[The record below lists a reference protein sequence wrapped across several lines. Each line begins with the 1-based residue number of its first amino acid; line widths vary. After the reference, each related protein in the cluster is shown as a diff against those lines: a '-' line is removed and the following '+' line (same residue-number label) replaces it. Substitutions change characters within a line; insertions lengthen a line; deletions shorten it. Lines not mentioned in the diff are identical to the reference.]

1 MTTLPGSD
9 MLPIGSG
16 PARDVRKETIML
28 ETLSR
33 RWWAV
38 ALRGVA
44 AILFGV
50 LALVWP
56 GITVFALVIVFG
68 AYALVDGAFTLVA
81 AFGGRDSGRTL
92 GSRAWLVARG
102 VAGILTG
109 IIAAVWPGI
118 TALALLWVIA
128 LWAMVTGVFDIVA
141 AVQLRKQMRREWLL
155 AVSGALSVLFGVLLV
170 VWPAAGVLT
179 LVVLIGI
186 AAIAFGV
193 TLLMLGL
200 RLRRERRH
208 DPAAAGSHRRPATA

>member
-1 MTTLPGSD
+1 
-9 MLPIGSG
+9 
-16 PARDVRKETIML
+16 ML

-33 RWWAV
+33 HWWAV

-44 AILFGV
+44 AIVFGV

-68 AYALVDGAFTLVA
+68 AYALVDGAFTLAA
-81 AFGGRDSGRTL
+81 AFGNRDGGRTR
-92 GSRAWLVARG
+92 GSRAWLLARG
-102 VAGILTG
+102 IAGILTG

-128 LWAMVTGVFDIVA
+128 LWAMVTGVLDIVA
-141 AVQLRKQMRREWLL
+141 AFQLRKEMRREWLL
-155 AVSGALSVLFGVLLV
+155 ALSGALSVLFGVLLV

-179 LVVLIGI
+179 LIVLIGI
-186 AAIAFGV
+186 AAIAFGI

-208 DPAAAGSHRRPATA
+208 DPVAAGHHHRPATT